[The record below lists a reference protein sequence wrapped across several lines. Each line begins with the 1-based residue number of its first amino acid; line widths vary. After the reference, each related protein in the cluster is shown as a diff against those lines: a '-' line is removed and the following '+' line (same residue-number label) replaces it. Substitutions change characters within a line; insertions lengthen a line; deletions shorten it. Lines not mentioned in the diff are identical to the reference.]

1 MKGRL
6 LSFCCV
12 MTMFT
17 GIAALSAADRQ
28 AASDESMIDG
38 SYLAH
43 DDEPVD
49 YDTKITRGDGLLV
62 GYLKCAEDEP
72 ERLYGGG
79 RMVAVYTV
87 NEVGASVSA
96 ESAQKKVMTIGP
108 DRIQSGC

>member
-62 GYLKCAEDEP
+62 GYLKMC
-72 ERLYGGG
+72 
-79 RMVAVYTV
+79 
-87 NEVGASVSA
+87 
-96 ESAQKKVMTIGP
+96 
-108 DRIQSGC
+108 

>member
-17 GIAALSAADRQ
+17 GIAAVLTADSQ
-28 AASDESMIDG
+28 TASNESMIDG

-49 YDTKITRGDGLLV
+49 YDTKITR
-62 GYLKCAEDEP
+62 
-72 ERLYGGG
+72 
-79 RMVAVYTV
+79 
-87 NEVGASVSA
+87 
-96 ESAQKKVMTIGP
+96 
-108 DRIQSGC
+108 